1 MISVCFQ
8 GKLFNPTLIQVY
20 VPTTNVKEVEVDRFC
35 GDLQDLLE
43 FTPKKEVFFVIGD
56 WNAKER
62 WQEIP
67 GVTGKFGL
75 GVKNEA
81 GQSLNR
87 VLSREHTGHSKYPF
101 STIEGTA
108 LHMDITKWSI
118 KNPIMFF

>member
-35 GDLQDLLE
+35 VDLQDLLE
-43 FTPKKEVFFVIGD
+43 FTPKKEVFFIIGD

-75 GVKNEA
+75 GVQNEA
-81 GQSLNR
+81 GLR
-87 VLSREHTGHSKYPF
+87 LMHLS
-101 STIEGTA
+101 
-108 LHMDITKWSI
+108 
-118 KNPIMFF
+118 